1 MNDKLR
7 RLQSALGPNEAFA
20 VVAIVCQRELGL
32 SDEKVNPNGGA
43 VALGHPMGCSG
54 AKLVTA
60 LFHEMR
66 RRKARFGLVTVGVG
80 MGQGEATVLESI
92 ELNS

>member
-1 MNDKLR
+1 
-7 RLQSALGPNEAFA
+7 

-80 MGQGEATVLESI
+80 MG
-92 ELNS
+92 